1 MIVKPLAKI
10 RRISGGKVFIFVVLL
25 SFFVSGLAQ
34 QRKVSGS
41 VIDKNGNPV
50 AFANVFVDNT
60 PIGTISDI
68 SGNFALK
75 VDDTCKRLH
84 IKCMGYTETY
94 ANIPANGRPMVVK
107 LKETVFQLK
116 DVVVKPGINPANR
129 IIQAAIDNKKK
140 NDFQKQDAYSYT
152 SYNRGVIEFAH
163 DEETSARKTAAKLVP
178 KRDTVKDSF
187 EIFVD
192 EIIDSTYLFFT
203 ESVSEYKY
211 KRPDRVSEN
220 VIATRTAGT
229 ENPIFSIIL
238 TQMQSTS
245 FYSSNFNI
253 LGVPYINPI
262 RKGTFRRYY
271 FIIQDTTYSGNDTIF
286 GIMFHPRSNKEF
298 NALRGKV
305 FINSNGY
312 AIQSIVAEPVMVL
325 STFNSLSAMA
335 SSVPDSTSNKTNTD
349 SLALT
354 ISASTAS
361 FGMAE
366 KDNSLVFRI
375 KHLYATDSLGRWR
388 PDFLHF
394 ELGLRVSDKNDIMI
408 RFSTTNKI
416 DNFTFN
422 PKLKRREFSDVTL
435 NVDESAVTNDTAV
448 WNRYRPAITKKE
460 KNTFILYDSINQQ
473 MKKDGIKFSLAGVM
487 DWLLQAMY
495 GKIKIGS
502 FALDLNKLYSYNGY
516 EHSRWGMGLEW
527 NIAKWLRPS
536 GYFGY
541 GVKDN
546 EWKYGGDLDF
556 FFDRYKSRSLTL
568 FYHRDLKQAASTK
581 LYNYQL
587 LDISG
592 NTEYAA
598 EHFYKVQAAGV
609 KLSLPLWRHVRGT
622 ASFSYSRETPMYDS
636 NGIFYAKNLID
647 PPATTDFAEV
657 GLTLTYEKNDKIR
670 LPKYEISLGTEFSHP
685 VIIIN
690 YTRGLSLFDADQ
702 SYNRLLVEYRQ
713 HIQVQ
718 HYGTLG
724 LFSQMGYVDS
734 DVPYSRLFA
743 TLGTGNMWYY
753 FRNSFMTIRPHEFV
767 SDRFANLCVSFS
779 FAKPLWKLKHS
790 RPKFFL
796 QVNSIIGTAK
806 NELSFDGMP
815 LKAPEKGILEPC
827 VAINDIINYSA
838 ISLGVGYAYR
848 ISAYNSIYEK
858 ENMAVFM
865 TIGINL

>member
-1 MIVKPLAKI
+1 MIVKLLAKK
-10 RRISGGKVFIFVVLL
+10 RRVSGGKVFFFVVLL

-34 QRKVSGS
+34 QREVSGS

-68 SGNFALK
+68 SGNFSLT

-349 SLALT
+349 SLALS

-408 RFSTTNKI
+408 RFS
-416 DNFTFN
+416 
-422 PKLKRREFSDVTL
+422 
-435 NVDESAVTNDTAV
+435 
-448 WNRYRPAITKKE
+448 
-460 KNTFILYDSINQQ
+460 
-473 MKKDGIKFSLAGVM
+473 
-487 DWLLQAMY
+487 
-495 GKIKIGS
+495 
-502 FALDLNKLYSYNGY
+502 
-516 EHSRWGMGLEW
+516 
-527 NIAKWLRPS
+527 
-536 GYFGY
+536 
-541 GVKDN
+541 
-546 EWKYGGDLDF
+546 
-556 FFDRYKSRSLTL
+556 
-568 FYHRDLKQAASTK
+568 
-581 LYNYQL
+581 
-587 LDISG
+587 
-592 NTEYAA
+592 
-598 EHFYKVQAAGV
+598 
-609 KLSLPLWRHVRGT
+609 
-622 ASFSYSRETPMYDS
+622 
-636 NGIFYAKNLID
+636 
-647 PPATTDFAEV
+647 
-657 GLTLTYEKNDKIR
+657 
-670 LPKYEISLGTEFSHP
+670 
-685 VIIIN
+685 
-690 YTRGLSLFDADQ
+690 
-702 SYNRLLVEYRQ
+702 
-713 HIQVQ
+713 
-718 HYGTLG
+718 
-724 LFSQMGYVDS
+724 
-734 DVPYSRLFA
+734 
-743 TLGTGNMWYY
+743 
-753 FRNSFMTIRPHEFV
+753 
-767 SDRFANLCVSFS
+767 
-779 FAKPLWKLKHS
+779 
-790 RPKFFL
+790 
-796 QVNSIIGTAK
+796 
-806 NELSFDGMP
+806 
-815 LKAPEKGILEPC
+815 
-827 VAINDIINYSA
+827 
-838 ISLGVGYAYR
+838 
-848 ISAYNSIYEK
+848 
-858 ENMAVFM
+858 
-865 TIGINL
+865 